1 MRAHAKL
8 LTAVASI
15 FIQSAGLCSDDPT
28 AGPEHFPQFRNLS
41 ALAGSGFGADS
52 RGYSTLSGP
61 TALST
66 PVGHVLGHNQF
77 RIAGGK
83 MSFDSSPT
91 LSSSKSN
98 GTFYLMYGATVGSVN
113 IAISPMFLSDR
124 LDKAFNV
131 QAQLIPKEGSHIA
144 FSVGVQDIDG
154 TGGSAGEGFPAE
166 DGRSSRSV
174 FGVATYE
181 LPAAKI
187 PVFVS
192 AGIGSRRFRGGFA
205 SVSGQVVQPLRIYGE
220 YDGFGL
226 NEGLLLTWKAGKA
239 KKSPEVNA
247 GLGFVRG
254 KYVALLAGLGF

>member
-1 MRAHAKL
+1 MKL
-8 LTAVASI
+8 GGLAAAAATLIVPTVARC
-15 FIQSAGLCSDDPT
+15 ADDPT

-41 ALAGSGFGADS
+41 ALAGSGFGAD
-52 RGYSTLSGP
+52 RNGYSSLSGP

-66 PVGHVLGHNQF
+66 PVAHVLGHNQF
-77 RIAGGK
+77 RIAAGK

-98 GTFYLMYGATVGSVN
+98 GTFYLMYGATVSNVN

-124 LDKAFNV
+124 LDHAFNL
-131 QAQLIPKEGSHIA
+131 QAQLIPKEGSHVA

-154 TGGSAGEGFPAE
+154 TGGSAGEGFTTE
-166 DGRSSRSV
+166 DGRSSRSF
-174 FGVATYE
+174 FGVATYQ
-181 LPAAKI
+181 LDTKRN

-192 AGIGSRRFRGGFA
+192 AGIGSRRFKGGFA
-205 SVSGQVVQPLRIYGE
+205 SVSGQIVEPLRAYAE

-226 NEGLLLTWKAGKA
+226 NEGVLLTWKTGKA

-247 GLGFVRG
+247 GVGFIRG
-254 KYVALLAGLGF
+254 KYVTILGGIGF